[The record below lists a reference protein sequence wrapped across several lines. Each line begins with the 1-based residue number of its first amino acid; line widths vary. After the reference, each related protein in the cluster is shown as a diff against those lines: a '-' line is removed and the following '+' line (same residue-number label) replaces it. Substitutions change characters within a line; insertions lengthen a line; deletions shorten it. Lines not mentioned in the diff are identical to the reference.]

1 MIVINEA
8 KFITSATSLQSSPQT
23 GLSEVVFLGR
33 SNVGKSSFI
42 NSITGHKNLAK
53 SSQTPGKTRLIN
65 FFEVRATKESLS
77 EKKECRFM
85 MVDLPGYGYAK
96 VSKKTQDE
104 WRITLDEFLQNRV
117 NIKLFI
123 HLIDAR
129 HFDLEIDRE
138 VDSYINKI
146 LLPTQ
151 NLLRVYTKCDK
162 INQSSRAKLL
172 NSDKNA
178 LFSSTLK
185 PRNLDHLREVIID
198 GVLESV

>member
-8 KFITSATSLQSSPQT
+8 KFITSATSLQNSPQT

-65 FFEVRATKESLS
+65 FFEVRATKENLS

>member
-8 KFITSATSLQSSPQT
+8 KFITSATSLQNSPQT

-65 FFEVRATKESLS
+65 FFEVRATKENLS

-138 VDSYINKI
+138 VDNYINKI

-178 LFSSTLK
+178 LLSSTLK